1 MGRTLN
7 VNEARP
13 REGGGRTDRRSGG
26 GGGGFRAGHAGN
38 HPSQLSAPRE
48 ESLHDTYHGHA
59 GALSRVVTMTRD
71 IMAMHD

>member
-26 GGGGFRAGHAGN
+26 AGVDLGPATPVTTPHSLAHPVRRAF
-38 HPSQLSAPRE
+38 
-48 ESLHDTYHGHA
+48 DTYHGHA